1 MYSMFKNKKTVGN
14 KKCLTEYL
22 FDYSRQK
29 QEKSPH
35 YQAIHKEQVRSAGE
49 ANLFQSRG
57 LPQMITC
64 LIRIVLLICL
74 YNMLMRNNEINV
86 TTTKVLIALAIKC
99 RLTILRTFIY
109 SISFWSKNI

>member
-1 MYSMFKNKKTVGN
+1 MFKNKKTVGN

-64 LIRIVLLICL
+64 LIRIVLLIC
-74 YNMLMRNNEINV
+74 
-86 TTTKVLIALAIKC
+86 
-99 RLTILRTFIY
+99 
-109 SISFWSKNI
+109 